1 MRKIRDFINFNDI
14 DREFI
19 SVARSYFVEAKQMYR
34 SEETRG
40 LFGSRAGRIKVHR
53 RDTNG
58 NLAFRRIKRQSQLSR
73 SLQKISLSKFLLA
86 IVSCRKTQI
95 TLLIS

>member
-34 SEETRG
+34 SKEARG
-40 LFGSRAGRIKVHR
+40 LFGSRAGRTKVHR

-58 NLAFRRIKRQSQLSR
+58 NLVFRRIGKVS
-73 SLQKISLSKFLLA
+73 FLA
-86 IVSCRKTQI
+86 RCRKYHFQSFYSNSK
-95 TLLIS
+95 LQ